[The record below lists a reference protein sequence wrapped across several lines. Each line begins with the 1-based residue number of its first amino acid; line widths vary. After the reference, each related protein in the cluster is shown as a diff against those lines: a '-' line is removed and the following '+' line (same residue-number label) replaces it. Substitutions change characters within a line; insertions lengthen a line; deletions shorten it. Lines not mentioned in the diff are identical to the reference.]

1 MTEGKHMRRLN
12 ENVFEQDLLLSGTA
26 FLEAICRTATRE
38 FSADFAF
45 VGSLR
50 IAESERM
57 FLQAF
62 QIKEADVTNTDYD
75 VCVAPCQQAV
85 IEKKTVVHKCD
96 LQYRFPNSA
105 GIKKF
110 GMDSYIGCPLLD
122 HEGSAI
128 GIFVL
133 EWRKPLSEDQSI
145 CIQNAL
151 ETIAPRVSSEVENLN
166 NAHALKVLMQPM
178 TRRED
183 DDLDAICSTTLQLA
197 NLAQVKSA
205 FIAECLD
212 EDQREFRILASVT
225 DAKIEKE
232 ISGVTLKYDDTPC
245 RDLRSRDTIFI
256 ERDLMDLFPDTA
268 YFEQRNIQSYFG
280 KLLRNKSGTPI
291 GHVVLLHDRPLSPR
305 LLQSEL
311 LNATLKRVL
320 RELENELVERGLE
333 ELRSSM
339 EVRKKL
345 QSLGLMAGTV
355 AHDFNNL
362 LFAIIG
368 HTELAKMELK
378 KHDSAYSYIEL
389 AEKTMWRAR
398 DIVIDLMEF
407 AGMNSDSE
415 TEMVDLNAIIQG
427 ALELLLPCDSDR
439 CLVNCDLQSQLP
451 SILGRQNQI
460 HQIVTNLVLNS
471 LDAMNDTDGVLTVKT
486 ASVNVPRRDADR
498 CMTGHL
504 ATMTGQCVLLRISDN
519 GHGMNQE
526 TIDRIFDPYFS
537 TKNNG
542 RGLGL
547 AGVLGI
553 AQRMNAGLTVTS
565 QVGQGTTVCLY
576 FNITTC

>member
-1 MTEGKHMRRLN
+1 MRRLN